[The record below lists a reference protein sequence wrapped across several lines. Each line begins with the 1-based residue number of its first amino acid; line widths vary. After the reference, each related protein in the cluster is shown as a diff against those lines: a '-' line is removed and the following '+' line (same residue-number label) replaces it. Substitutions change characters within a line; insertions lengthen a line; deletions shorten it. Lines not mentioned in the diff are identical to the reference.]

1 MNGSLAALKERMA
14 AENYLGFDPGGQTG
28 VALLTVQG
36 GRRHC
41 KTACVDSVDAALSC
55 TSSLLDG
62 KTPEAAGVDTF
73 LFWEPTIGG
82 WRRADRCLRDRY
94 PEVLNSV
101 LASNSTAGAMA
112 VQGMGLAIRLR
123 ERWPQIELI
132 ETHPKVLYYALAGRK
147 YQWPSDMTKWLL
159 KTMNCEPTEIAN
171 EHCWDAAIS
180 AWAALNGHT
189 KRWTRDLR
197 ALSDAA
203 IEPAGR
209 CAYWWPE

>member
-1 MNGSLAALKERMA
+1 MRPTAVAGSSACTKVEVALRSGWAEVRQEPDHHSGCNSASNTEWQLDRFEGTRMA

-55 TSSLLDG
+55 ATSLLDG

-82 WRRADRCLRDRY
+82 WRRADRWLRDRY

-132 ETHPKVLYYALAGRK
+132 EPIRRFCITL
-147 YQWPSDMTKWLL
+147 
-159 KTMNCEPTEIAN
+159 
-171 EHCWDAAIS
+171 
-180 AWAALNGHT
+180 
-189 KRWTRDLR
+189 
-197 ALSDAA
+197 
-203 IEPAGR
+203 
-209 CAYWWPE
+209 